1 MGSDCRFTTVNPTSR
16 SQLHHRTIPD
26 GSLRIGHLNSTG
38 TVRLLA
44 PNGTPYWI
52 PDVDDDPEESAYIQE
67 SEQTL
72 RRSTRPEVRK
82 STNPTYYS

>member
-1 MGSDCRFTTVNPTSR
+1 M
-16 SQLHHRTIPD
+16 
-26 GSLRIGHLNSTG
+26 
-38 TVRLLA
+38 A